1 MMAWNHLKGLEWPIS
16 KLKGSLLQVKHNIY
30 FFVHFTSFVCS
41 CIISI
46 SSFRS
51 ISIFCLSLTFVYN
64 VWQGF
69 HFIHLR
75 KLCGQ
80 RLSLSVSSLKVC
92 DRAAK
97 KFVPIHLS
105 FASNFLIHWT
115 ALLHTV
121 KIIMD
126 RISKRSKGYAFVEY
140 TTEEAGGAALK
151 AMNGQ
156 VGD

>member
-1 MMAWNHLKGLEWPIS
+1 MLLIVSDDDGLKSSEETGATDIKTKRLFVTGGAQHI
-16 KLKGSLLQVKHNIY
+16 L
-30 FFVHFTSFVCS
+30 FVHFSSFVYS

-92 DRAAK
+92 DRVAK
-97 KFVPIHLS
+97 MFVPIHLS
-105 FASNFLIHWT
+105 FVSDFLIH
-115 ALLHTV
+115 
-121 KIIMD
+121 
-126 RISKRSKGYAFVEY
+126 
-140 TTEEAGGAALK
+140 
-151 AMNGQ
+151 
-156 VGD
+156 

>member
-1 MMAWNHLKGLEWPIS
+1 MMAWNHLKGLERTIS
-16 KLKGSLLQVKHNIY
+16 KLKGSLLQVKHNLN
-30 FFVHFTSFVCS
+30 FLF
-41 CIISI
+41 ISANLFI
-46 SSFRS
+46 HVSLAILYSDL
-51 ISIFCLSLTFVYN
+51 LSWLFLSFVYN

-75 KLCGQ
+75 KLCGKH
-80 RLSLSVSSLKVC
+80 LSLSVSSLKVC

-97 KFVPIHLS
+97 MSVAIHLS
-105 FASNFLIHWT
+105 FASDFRIHWT

-126 RISKRSKGYAFVEY
+126 RISKRSKGYAFIEY